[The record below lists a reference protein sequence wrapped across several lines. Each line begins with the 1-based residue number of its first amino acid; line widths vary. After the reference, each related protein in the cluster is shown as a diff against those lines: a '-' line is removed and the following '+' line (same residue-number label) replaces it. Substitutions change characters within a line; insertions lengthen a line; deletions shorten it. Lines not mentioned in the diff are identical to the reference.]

1 MGRMAATA
9 RLRGWRPVNKAVRW
23 AAFAPVPPLIL
34 VASLLPDNGL
44 VYGVLAPIAVICLV
58 GWLLAGIV
66 MLTAWRRDLLAVGG
80 EPVQTAPARWSAA
93 TRARLAWVGVGVLYG
108 VVLPGVLAAA
118 AIPGYA
124 PVGRAI
130 ATAVATYLFFW
141 LLGIGLLLVAHPGPG
156 RSRRRGPPAS
166 CDRDQYDDRTTRS
179 TIRHPTYHDRLTG
192 AATADPASRFRA
204 LRQRAAGPQRG
215 RFAPPCADLAGRV
228 THQPVRIRHAS
239 TGASTPRAPGP

>member
-1 MGRMAATA
+1 MDALARLLTGLLWHSARLVPARRRDWVEAVLAETEQAPAGAARVAWLCGGLRLVAREAVMGRMPATV
-9 RLRGWRPVNKAVRW
+9 RLRGRRPVNKAVRW

-34 VASLLPDNGL
+34 VASLLSDNGL

-58 GWLLAGIV
+58 GWLLAGIM

-141 LLGIGLLLVAHPGPG
+141 LLGIGLLLVA
-156 RSRRRGPPAS
+156 RPARV
-166 CDRDQYDDRTTRS
+166 DPDDEG
-179 TIRHPTYHDRLTG
+179 H
-192 AATADPASRFRA
+192 
-204 LRQRAAGPQRG
+204 
-215 RFAPPCADLAGRV
+215 RV
-228 THQPVRIRHAS
+228 V
-239 TGASTPRAPGP
+239 